1 MGDANA
7 YSRLWFDTFLGRI
20 DETLVAREAS
30 FVTRQIPSLGTV
42 VDLCCGP
49 GRHAGPL
56 AARGFSVVGIDL
68 DTVALQQARTRA
80 PNASFARA
88 DMRRI
93 PLATGAT
100 DAVLCMWQSF
110 GHFADAENVAVVR
123 EMARVLRP
131 DGRIVFDLYNR
142 HFHAAHTGDR
152 LIERD
157 GRRVHE
163 QRVMHGNRL
172 HVRLRYEPSGGVDDF
187 EWRLYAPEDLQ
198 AMAASVELKVALVC
212 SEFDEGIPAS
222 MERPRM
228 QVVLGRR

>member
-7 YSRLWFDTFLGRI
+7 YSRLWFDTFLGHI
-20 DETLVAREAS
+20 DETLVTREVS
-30 FVTRQIPSLGTV
+30 FLTRRIRSLGTV

-56 AARGFSVVGIDL
+56 ATRGFSVVGIDL
-68 DTVALQQARTRA
+68 DATALQRARTRA
-80 PNASFARA
+80 PNARFVRA

-93 PLATGAT
+93 PLATGAA

-110 GHFADAENVAVVR
+110 GHFADAENVSGLR

-131 DGRIVFDLYNR
+131 DGRIVLDLYNR
-142 HFHAAHTGDR
+142 HFHAAHTGER

-157 GRRVHE
+157 STRVHE
-163 QRVMHGNRL
+163 HRVMHGKRL
-172 HVRLRYEPSGGVDDF
+172 RVRLRYEPSGGVDDF
-187 EWRLYAPEDLQ
+187 EWRLYTPEDLR
-198 AMAASVELKVALVC
+198 AIAATVGLGVVLAC

-222 MERPRM
+222 VDRPRM
-228 QVVLGRR
+228 QVVLGPP